1 MTTTHLT
8 KKERTLRIISLAITV
23 AIMVLIYVQSAMPDY
38 LSTEESNII
47 VVLITNI
54 IEKTGRTVSNEE
66 LLQFIVRKTAHFTEY
81 AAFGASLFATA
92 GTFLG
97 RKLLAGG
104 RSDLSGENIGRSG
117 NPSVDTKKDT
127 ALTRCLRIL
136 FFIAWPAGVLY
147 AVTDEIHQLF
157 VPGRY
162 GQWTDVAIDAAGVA
176 LGALICLLV
185 LGKHTAR
192 KHANL
197 SDGE

>member
-1 MTTTHLT
+1 MTTTPIK

-23 AIMVLIYVQSAMPDY
+23 AIMVLIFAQSAMPDY

-54 IEKTGRTVSNEE
+54 IEKTGKTVSNEE

-92 GTFLG
+92 GAFLG
-97 RKLLAGG
+97 RKLLAQG
-104 RSDLSGENIGRSG
+104 D
-117 NPSVDTKKDT
+117 PSADTKKDT

-136 FFIAWPAGVLY
+136 FFIAWSAGVLY
-147 AVTDEIHQLF
+147 AATDEIHQLF

-176 LGALICLLV
+176 LGAMICLLV
-185 LGKHTAR
+185 RRTKIVR
-192 KHANL
+192 KHANHA
-197 SDGE
+197 DRE

>member
-1 MTTTHLT
+1 MKQNTSIT

-23 AIMVLIYVQSAMPDY
+23 AIMVLIFAQSAMPDY

-54 IEKTGRTVSNEE
+54 IEKTGKTVSNEE

-92 GTFLG
+92 GAFLG
-97 RKLLAGG
+97 RKLH
-104 RSDLSGENIGRSG
+104 
-117 NPSVDTKKDT
+117 
-127 ALTRCLRIL
+127 LRIL
-136 FFIAWPAGVLY
+136 FFIAWATGTLY

-176 LGALICLLV
+176 LGALICLLF
-185 LGKHTAR
+185 LGRRTEKNAIR
-192 KHANL
+192 K
-197 SDGE
+197 DGEAPSPNCE